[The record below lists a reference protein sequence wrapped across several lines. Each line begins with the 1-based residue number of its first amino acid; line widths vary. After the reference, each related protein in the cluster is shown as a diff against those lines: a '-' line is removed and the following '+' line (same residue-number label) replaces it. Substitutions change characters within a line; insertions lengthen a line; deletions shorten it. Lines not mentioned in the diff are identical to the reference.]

1 MNPSLAIQFRAGILA
16 VVLATTP
23 GLVNPGSAKDLAGR
37 DLGAIWS
44 GGYTYTYDGGRT
56 AGGSAILV
64 EYRLGIAA
72 DPKGKAC
79 RLDIEGFQTNQTLLC
94 RLSGSES
101 DATVR
106 FESYGDGSTV
116 NAHGVK
122 EYEVGEGLI
131 ALRRTSDGRIVTDW
145 LKISPDDT
153 DKFEQPGVFFLR
165 KR

>member
-1 MNPSLAIQFRAGILA
+1 MNPSLATLFRKGILA
-16 VVLATTP
+16 AVLATHP
-23 GLVNPGSAKDLAGR
+23 GMVSAGSAKEPAGK

-56 AGGSAILV
+56 AGGSPILV

-116 NAHGVK
+116 NVHGVK

-131 ALRRTSDGRIVTDW
+131 ALSRTADGRVVTEW

-153 DKFEQPGVFFLR
+153 EKFERPGVFFLR